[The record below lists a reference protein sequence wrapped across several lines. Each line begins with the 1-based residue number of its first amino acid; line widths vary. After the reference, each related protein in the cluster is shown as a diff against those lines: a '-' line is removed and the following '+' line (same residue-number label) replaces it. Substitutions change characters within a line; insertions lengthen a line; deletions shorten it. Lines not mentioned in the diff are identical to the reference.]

1 MAGERETQMERAL
14 NDPGAAPAPT
24 AEIPEV
30 GSAYFEGRFVPF
42 ADAKVSIATHALH
55 YGTGVFEGI
64 RAYWHPEQEQL
75 FAFRLVEH
83 FARMERSCRILRIAL
98 PAAADEL
105 ADLAIE
111 LLRRNEFRADIYL
124 RPFAYK
130 AARVVKVT
138 LGGLRD
144 GFAMYACPMGGYLPV
159 GGLTASTTSWR
170 RTSDDA
176 IPARGK
182 LTGSYLNTAFAV
194 DEAHERDADEAIFL
208 TRDGHVSEGGGSN
221 LFLVRDGALITPAVT
236 DDILEGITRDTI
248 ATLARESLGL
258 EMVER
263 QIDRTELYLA
273 DEVFFCGTGAQV
285 APCVKIDGR
294 TIGAGVIGPVAR
306 AIGERY
312 FAITHGDDP
321 AHPEWRTPV
330 YRSHR

>member
-1 MAGERETQMERAL
+1 MSTVEERAA
-14 NDPGAAPAPT
+14 AAPAPT

-30 GSAYFEGRFVPF
+30 GFAYLDGGFLLF
-42 ADAKVSIATHALH
+42 ADAKVSIATHALQ

-75 FAFRLVEH
+75 FGFRLVEH
-83 FARMERSCRILRIAL
+83 FARMERSCKILRIAL
-98 PAAADEL
+98 PADAAGL
-105 ADLAIE
+105 AALAVE

-130 AARVVKVT
+130 ASRVIKVT
-138 LGGLRD
+138 LGDLRD
-144 GFAMYACPMGGYLPV
+144 GFAMYATPMGAYLPV
-159 GGLTASTTSWR
+159 GGLTACTTSWR

-182 LTGSYLNTAFAV
+182 LSGSYLNTAFAV

-221 LFLVRDGALITPAVT
+221 LFMVRDGVLITPAVT

-248 ATLARESLGL
+248 ATLTREVLGI

-263 QIDRTELYLA
+263 QIDRTELYQA

-285 APCVKIDGR
+285 APCVRIDGR
-294 TIGAGVIGPVAR
+294 TVASGVIGPVAK
-306 AIGERY
+306 AIGDRY
-312 FAITHGDDP
+312 FRVARGDDP
-321 AHPEWRTPV
+321 SHPEWRTPIYPV
-330 YRSHR
+330 SR

>member
-1 MAGERETQMERAL
+1 MSSVVEGTA
-14 NDPGAAPAPT
+14 AAPAPT

-30 GSAYFEGRFVPF
+30 GFAYLDGAFVPF
-42 ADAKVSIATHALH
+42 ADAKVSIATHALQ

-64 RAYWHPEQEQL
+64 RAYWDPKQEQL
-75 FAFRLVEH
+75 SVFRLVEH
-83 FARMERSCRILRIAL
+83 FARMERSCKILRIAL
-98 PAAADEL
+98 PADAAGL
-105 ADLAIE
+105 AALAVE
-111 LLRRNEFRADIYL
+111 LLRRNDFRADVYL

-130 AARVVKVT
+130 ASRVVKVT

-144 GFAMYACPMGGYLPV
+144 GFAMYAFPMGAYLPV
-159 GGLTASTTSWR
+159 GGLTACTTSWR

-221 LFLVRDGALITPAVT
+221 LFMVRDGVLVTPAVT

-258 EMVER
+258 TLVER
-263 QIDRTELYLA
+263 PIDRTELYIA

-294 TIGAGVIGPVAR
+294 TVGAGVIGPVAK

-312 FAITHGDDP
+312 FAIARGDDP
-321 AHPEWRTPV
+321 AHPEWRTAV
-330 YRSHR
+330 YG